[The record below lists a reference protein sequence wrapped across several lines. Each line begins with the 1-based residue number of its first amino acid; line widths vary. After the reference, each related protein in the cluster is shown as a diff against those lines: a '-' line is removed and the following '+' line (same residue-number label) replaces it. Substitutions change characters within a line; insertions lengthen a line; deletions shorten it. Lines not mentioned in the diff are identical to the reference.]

1 MTLPL
6 AVELAGR
13 RCLVVGVSAE
23 AEQRVARF
31 LGLGARVRWVRAV
44 SAPVA
49 APTSVAIALFTD
61 ANVEMRERAFDASD
75 VDGCWLAILADQ
87 DPLLAS
93 AVHAACDQR
102 QTFFCAIDQPELNTC
117 NHMAILDLDPVQIAI
132 STRGAVPLLARRLRE
147 ELAALFGGSEFANF
161 VRTLVELRAKT
172 PRAERKQRLQAA
184 LQGFRI
190 EGRVHLPRRKE

>member
-13 RCLVVGVSAE
+13 CCLVVGSSGE

-44 SAPVA
+44 NAPVA
-49 APTSVAIALFTD
+49 APVLFNLAD
-61 ANVEMRERAFDASD
+61 VEVRERAFEATD
-75 VDGCWLAILADQ
+75 VDGCWLVILADQ
-87 DPLLAS
+87 DAPLAS
-93 AVHAACDQR
+93 AVRAACDQR
-102 QTFFCAIDQPELNTC
+102 QAFFCAIDQPELNTC

-147 ELAALFGGSEFANF
+147 ELAALFGGSEFATF
-161 VRTLVELRAKT
+161 VRTLVELRATT
-172 PRAERKQRLQAA
+172 PRAERKQRLLDA

-190 EGRVHLPRRKE
+190 EGRVRLPGRKE